1 VKKLQQRIQSIF
13 SNKEIQIE
21 SLKEFAESDRE
32 IFDGLFSRNQIQKQE
47 DQNSNISFAGF
58 FLFFLFFFNSRF
70 TCS

>member
-58 FLFFLFFFNSRF
+58 LVFFYSRF